1 MEKSAEFLA
10 LIQMIEDAEAGNVC
24 RTCVWKSGDVCRT
37 CIKKQ

>member
-24 RTCVWKSGDVCRT
+24 SGCAWKSGDVCRT
-37 CIKKQ
+37 CIKNQ